1 MKALLFL
8 PALLATE
15 LALADHLFTADTSEF
30 EHEVNQLRTHQGQSD
45 VFVIHR
51 EELPEDADV
60 ATALVECF
68 GAEAGDEVVEV
79 RAGKGFEEMAS
90 RRWRLV
96 PFAPRDPVCSGDDY
110 RGGRLPAVKRLC
122 ARGPDNALWTCPA
135 AAATTVRP
143 PSSAAC

>member
-1 MKALLFL
+1 MGRTAGHVPVPPQASREGNALQTATADLSTEPHHLSRAVPVSTFYLLPPRPLLGQCFADYLHDLFPGL
-8 PALLATE
+8 TWNRADWSR
-15 LALADHLFTADTSEF
+15 LADGLSAA
-30 EHEVNQLRTHQGQSD
+30 VAGRSD

-96 PFAPRDPVCSGDDY
+96 P
-110 RGGRLPAVKRLC
+110 
-122 ARGPDNALWTCPA
+122 A
-135 AAATTVRP
+135 A
-143 PSSAAC
+143 